1 MTRKFLKS
9 CCCVNLRRE
18 YFKLSLSSYRRPRG
32 SFLTSANWK
41 ANTARFW
48 DHHLSYCTANSSDH
62 SGLSMADFSSISQ
75 ITSRSGQ
82 RLTRS
87 NLWAF
92 CTPFSYWWEAG
103 SSFNAQRLWMP
114 QHNANKH
121 YSSNCRPTLIDE
133 PQLQESFPALPKAP
147 FRRRLRF

>member
-1 MTRKFLKS
+1 MTRKMLKS
-9 CCCVNLRRE
+9 CCCVTLRKE
-18 YFKLSLSSYRRPRG
+18 YFKLALISCRSLRVSC
-32 SFLTSANWK
+32 LTSPDWK
-41 ANTARFW
+41 ANTVRFW
-48 DHHLSYCTANSSDH
+48 DHHLSYCTMNSSDH
-62 SGLSMADFSSISQ
+62 SGPSMADFSSISQ

-103 SSFNAQRLWMP
+103 SSFNAQRLRMP

-121 YSSNCRPTLIDE
+121 YSSNCSPTLIDE
-133 PQLQESFPALPKAP
+133 PQLQESLPALPKAP
-147 FRRRLRF
+147 FRRVCF